1 MRPRHSLI
9 TIVAC
14 LTMAFL
20 YLPLMGVALFS
31 VNAARR
37 GLVWQGFTL
46 KWYLKLFHNEWI
58 LQAAWNT
65 LLLAVISTVVAT
77 ILGTILAIAMD
88 RFPWQTRTS
97 NFLDIILHIPV
108 VIPDIILAASLVVA
122 FGLLRMISTVFEP
135 GLLNMII
142 GHITF
147 QIAFVAL
154 VVRSRLVAIGSELEE
169 AARDLFATNRYIL
182 RTVMLPLLKPGII
195 AGAML
200 AFTLS
205 LDDFV
210 ISFFTAGP
218 ESQTLPL
225 FIFAAVR
232 RGVTPQIH
240 ALSTLVMLIT
250 VVLVVLMERF
260 TRRQEKKKTVADGP
274 KPEPA
279 ILLRPEGCRLPTI
292 SEGEGNA

>member
-1 MRPRHSLI
+1 MRRQHPLI
-9 TIVAC
+9 IAISYM
-14 LTMAFL
+14 TMAFL
-20 YLPLMGVALFS
+20 YMPLAGVAIFS

-37 GLVWQGFTL
+37 GMVWKGFTL
-46 KWYLKLFHNEWI
+46 NWYLKLFENDWI
-58 LQAAWNT
+58 LEAAWNT
-65 LLLAVISTVVAT
+65 LLLAVSPPSSPRSSARSWPSPWI
-77 ILGTILAIAMD
+77 D
-88 RFPWQTRTS
+88 FPGVHRTS

-108 VIPDIILAASLVVA
+108 IIPDIILAASLVVA
-122 FGLLRMISTVFEP
+122 FGLLRLASSIFEP

-154 VVRSRLVAIGSELEE
+154 VVRSRLVAIGREVEE
-169 AARDLFATNRYIL
+169 AARDLFATNWYLL
-182 RTVMLPLLKPGII
+182 RKVMLPLLMPGII

-240 ALSTLVMLIT
+240 ALSTLIMLVT
-250 VVLVVLMERF
+250 VVLVVLTERF
-260 TRRQEKKKTVADGP
+260 TRHKDKK
-274 KPEPA
+274 
-279 ILLRPEGCRLPTI
+279 
-292 SEGEGNA
+292 

>member
-1 MRPRHSLI
+1 MRRYGSLI
-9 TIVAC
+9 AVISYLTI
-14 LTMAFL
+14 AFL
-20 YLPLMGVALFS
+20 YLPLVGVAVYS

-37 GLVWQGFTL
+37 GLVWQGFSL
-46 KWYLKLFHNEWI
+46 KWYVKLMHNDWI
-58 LQAAWNT
+58 LEAAWNT
-65 LLLAVISTVVAT
+65 LMLAVVSTLVAT
-77 ILGTILAIAMD
+77 VIGTVLAIAMD
-88 RFPWQTRTS
+88 RFPWRSTTR
-97 NFLDIILHIPV
+97 NFLDAILHIPV

-122 FGLLRMISTVFEP
+122 FSLLRLASSVFEP

-154 VVRSRLVAIGSELEE
+154 VVRSRLVAIGRDMEE
-169 AARDLFATNRYIL
+169 AARDLFATNWYLL
-182 RTVMLPLLKPGII
+182 RKVMLPMLMPGII

-218 ESQTLPL
+218 DSQTLPL

-240 ALSTLVMLIT
+240 ALSTLIMLVT
-250 VVLVVLMERF
+250 VVLVVLTERF
-260 TRRQEKKKTVADGP
+260 TRRP
-274 KPEPA
+274 
-279 ILLRPEGCRLPTI
+279 
-292 SEGEGNA
+292 

>member
-1 MRPRHSLI
+1 MKKCHPLI
-9 TIVAC
+9 TTISL
-14 LTMAFL
+14 LTVAFL
-20 YLPLMGVALFS
+20 YLPLIGVAVFS
-31 VNAARR
+31 VNSARR
-37 GLVWQGFTL
+37 GLVWEGFTL
-46 KWYLKLFHNEWI
+46 DWYVKLFHNEWI
-58 LQAAWNT
+58 LGAAWNT
-65 LLLAVISTVVAT
+65 LVLAVVSTVVAT
-77 ILGTILAIAMD
+77 VLGTILAIGFD
-88 RFPWQTRTS
+88 RFPWSRRT
-97 NFLDIILHIPV
+97 NAALDTLLHIPV

-122 FGLLRMISTVFEP
+122 FGLLRYVSAIFEP
-135 GLLNMII
+135 GLINMII

-147 QIAFVAL
+147 QVAFVAL
-154 VVRSRLVAIGSELEE
+154 VVRSRLTALGRDVEE
-169 AARDLFATNRYIL
+169 AARDLFASNWYLL
-182 RTVMLPLLKPGII
+182 RRVVLPLLLPGII

-250 VVLVVLMERF
+250 VILVVLTERI
-260 TRRQEKKKTVADGP
+260 TRRK
-274 KPEPA
+274 
-279 ILLRPEGCRLPTI
+279 
-292 SEGEGNA
+292 